1 MRLGEIEQKLTEIQI
16 EMLKMHLDDIEHN
29 SDQKSSSTR
38 EDKSM
43 EGQGVQRR
51 GTF

>member
-1 MRLGEIEQKLTEIQI
+1 MRLEEIESKLTEIQI
-16 EMLKMHLDDIEHN
+16 EMLTRHLDDIKHD

-38 EDKSM
+38 EDHSM

-51 GTF
+51 STF